1 MRQAHG
7 KLTDSLL
14 WGGCW
19 ARRRI
24 SLQIVDKKGNRV
36 LGSGV
41 TGGLGGLAAFAR
53 KGRKDAE
60 PDLQTA
66 RIGGDTAVTG
76 PRTSI
81 NPFASLLKLSVMNS
95 CD

>member
-24 SLQIVDKKGNRV
+24 SVQIVDKKGNRV

-41 TGGLGGLAAFAR
+41 TDKDRISFCGRRGTEAGEADSA
-53 KGRKDAE
+53 KGDVIA
-60 PDLQTA
+60 Q
-66 RIGGDTAVTG
+66 
-76 PRTSI
+76 
-81 NPFASLLKLSVMNS
+81 
-95 CD
+95 